1 MLTPVSVAVLR
12 DIGRVYYEGKH
23 ESFSRGEEAVLPLWI
38 AEALP
43 SSLELREQTVKDHDI
58 ANYSISEESSRPSD
72 LVPLKRTFYY
82 EAAKLITRLRS
93 SSDSKDLA
101 KADRVEAD
109 LMALMK
115 RRLNKIMRL
124 AFLGAEVEDIADKL
138 TPEEIALFLEL
149 KDSIEAWERGVAL
162 GRH

>member
-1 MLTPVSVAVLR
+1 MTPVSVAVLR
-12 DIGRVYYEGKH
+12 DIGRIYYDGKH

-43 SSLELREQTVKDHDI
+43 DDLELREPMIRDHDI

-82 EAAKLITRLRS
+82 EATKLIMKLRS
-93 SSDSKDLA
+93 STDSKELA

-109 LMALMK
+109 LMALIK

-124 AFLGAEVEDIADKL
+124 AFLGAEIEDIANKL
-138 TPEEIALFLEL
+138 TPEEVALFLEL
-149 KDSIEAWERGVAL
+149 KDSIEAWERGVIV

>member
-1 MLTPVSVAVLR
+1 MLTPVSVAVLK
-12 DIGRVYYEGKH
+12 DIGRVYYEGRH
-23 ESFSRGEEAVLPLWI
+23 ETFSKGEEAVLPMWI
-38 AEALP
+38 ARVLP
-43 SSLELREQTVKDHDI
+43 ENLELREPTVKDHDI

-82 EAAKLITRLRS
+82 EAAKLITELRN
-93 SSDSKDLA
+93 SSDTRDMS

-109 LMALMK
+109 LMALIK

-124 AFLGAEVEDIADKL
+124 AFLGAEIDDIADKL

-149 KDSIEAWERGVAL
+149 KDSIETWERGVAV
-162 GRH
+162 GGD

>member
-1 MLTPVSVAVLR
+1 MLTLVSVAVLR
-12 DIGRVYYEGKH
+12 DVGRVYYEGKH
-23 ESFSRGEEAVLPLWI
+23 ESFTRGEEAVLPLWI

-43 SSLELREQTVKDHDI
+43 EHLELREPMIRDHDI

-82 EAAKLITRLRS
+82 EAAKLIMKLRS
-93 SSDSKDLA
+93 SGDPKDLA

-109 LMALMK
+109 LVALMK

-138 TPEEIALFLEL
+138 TPEEVALFLEL
-149 KDSIEAWERGVAL
+149 KDGIEAWERGVTL

>member
-1 MLTPVSVAVLR
+1 MLTPVSVAVLK
-12 DIGRVYYEGKH
+12 DIGRIYYDGRQ
-23 ESFSRGEEAVLPLWI
+23 ESFSRGEEAVLPLWLV
-38 AEALP
+38 EALP
-43 SSLELREQTVKDHDI
+43 ESLEMREPTIKDHDI

-82 EAAKLITRLRS
+82 EAARLITKLR
-93 SSDSKDLA
+93 DTGDPKDLA
-101 KADRVEAD
+101 KADRIEAD
-109 LMALMK
+109 LIALMK

-124 AFLGAEVEDIADKL
+124 AFLGAEVDDIANKL

>member
-1 MLTPVSVAVLR
+1 MLTPVSVAVLK

-23 ESFSRGEEAVLPLWI
+23 ESFSRGEETILPLWI
-38 AEALP
+38 AETLP
-43 SSLELREQTVKDHDI
+43 GSLELREPTIKDHDI

-82 EAAKLITRLRS
+82 EATKLLTELRN
-93 SSDSKDLA
+93 SSDPKDLG

-124 AFLGAEVEDIADKL
+124 AFLGAEIDDIADKL